1 MSDFN
6 LKGFWQ
12 ILKDAATGFSKHHV
26 LKLSASLAYY
36 TIFGIGP
43 MMLVVIFFA
52 NLFWAREAINGTIF
66 HQLNG
71 LVGEQAALQI
81 QEIIKN
87 ASVSGQNFAAIFGF
101 VMLIIAATSVFS
113 EMQSSLNLI
122 WNLKV
127 KKGRGWLRMLKNR
140 LLSFSITASLGFLLL
155 VSLFISSLLD
165 GLMGKLQ
172 QVFPNIGFVII
183 YVVNMLVTLFVVS
196 LLFAIIYKVL
206 PDAIIGWKDVAA
218 GALFTAVL
226 FMIGKFC
233 ITIYIGHSSMGSSYG
248 SAGSLVILLLW
259 VYYSSIILYFGAEFT
274 KAYALK
280 YGSVIKPDKY
290 AVTIRRT
297 EVESGERSIQEN
309 EKNADATEEEVK
321 KIHEEKKHQGRNRKI
336 SEED

>member
-1 MSDFN
+1 MSNFN
-6 LKGFWQ
+6 LTGFWQ
-12 ILKDAATGFSKHHV
+12 ILKDAAKGFSKHHV

-43 MMLVVIFFA
+43 MLLVVIFFA
-52 NLFWAREAINGTIF
+52 NLFWERDAISGTLF
-66 HQLNG
+66 QQLKG
-71 LVGEQAALQI
+71 LIGEQAASQI

-101 VMLIIAATSVFS
+101 IMLIIAATSVFG

-127 KKGRGWLRMLKNR
+127 KKGKGWLRLLKNR

-172 QVFPNIGFVII
+172 DVFPNIGFVII
-183 YVVNMLVTLFVVS
+183 YIVNILVTLFVVT

-206 PDAIIGWKDVAA
+206 PDAVIGWKDVAA

-226 FMIGKFC
+226 FMIGKFG
-233 ITIYIGHSSMGSSYG
+233 ITVYIGQSSMGSSYG
-248 SAGSLVILLLW
+248 SAGSLVILLIW
-259 VYYSSIILYFGAEFT
+259 IYYSSIVLYFGAEFT

-280 YGSVIKPDKY
+280 YGSVIKPDTY
-290 AVTIRRT
+290 AVTVRRT
-297 EVESGERSIQEN
+297 EVESNENSVQEN
-309 EKNADATEEEVK
+309 EEHSGAAEQEVK
-321 KIHEEKKHQGRNRKI
+321 KQHADKSKN
-336 SEED
+336 

>member
-1 MSDFN
+1 MSDFS

-12 ILKDAATGFSKHHV
+12 ILKDAAAGFSKHHV

-43 MMLVVIFFA
+43 MMLVIIFFA
-52 NLFWAREAINGTIF
+52 NLFWGREAINGTIY
-66 HQLNG
+66 HQLSG
-71 LVGEQAALQI
+71 LVGKQAALQI
-81 QEIIKN
+81 QEIIKS
-87 ASVSGQNFAAIFGF
+87 ASVSGSNFAAIFGF
-101 VMLIIAATSVFS
+101 VMLVVAATSVFI

-127 KKGRGWLRMLKNR
+127 KKGRGWLLMLKNR

-172 QVFPNIGFVII
+172 EIFPNIGFVLI
-183 YVVNMLVTLFVVS
+183 YTSNILLTLLVVAM
-196 LLFAIIYKVL
+196 LFAIIYKVL

-226 FMIGKFC
+226 FMIGKFG

-248 SAGSLVILLLW
+248 SAGSLVILLIW
-259 VYYSSIILYFGAEFT
+259 IYYSSIILYFGAEFT

-280 YGSVIKPDKY
+280 YGSVIRPDEY
-290 AVTIRRT
+290 AITIRRT
-297 EVESGERSIQEN
+297 EVESSEQSIQEN
-309 EKNADATEEEVK
+309 EKNADATEEKVK
-321 KIHEEKKHQGRNRKI
+321 KAQEEKKQPT
-336 SEED
+336 